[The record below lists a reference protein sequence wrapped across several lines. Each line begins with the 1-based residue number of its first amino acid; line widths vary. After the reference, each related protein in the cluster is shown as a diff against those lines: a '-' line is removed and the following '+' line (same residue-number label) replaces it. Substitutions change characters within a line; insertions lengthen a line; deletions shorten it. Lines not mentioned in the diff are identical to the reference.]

1 MELLEA
7 EYQLFKWA
15 VYNSVAMTTT
25 TSRDAAPANESRRR
39 LLEQFIGLQQR
50 HAALVASLLRSHALL
65 QQVSMSVCLSVTLT
79 TTSTPV

>member
-1 MELLEA
+1 VELLEA

-15 VYNSVAMTTT
+15 VYNSVAMTT